1 MAEIR
6 VEVNDRTPE
15 LFQKLEA
22 AVGEFIKKGVQH
34 LGGQV
39 KAKMEAP
46 KTGRMYGRHQASA
59 PGEPPA
65 VDDGNL
71 IGSITEIFPSTL
83 EGLVG
88 TNVEY
93 AIYLEEGTSA
103 PATRARRRRK
113 GQQGPM
119 QNLMGP
125 HRGGMAARPVWEV
138 TRTESLPTLEQML
151 DAEIAGI
158 GKRT

>member
-1 MAEIR
+1 MAEI
-6 VEVNDRTPE
+6 EVKITKDRTPE

-22 AVGEFIKKGVQH
+22 AIGRFVRKGVFF

-39 KAKMEAP
+39 KAKMAEP
-46 KTGRMYGRHQASA
+46 KTGRMYGTHRASA

-65 VDDGNL
+65 VDSGNL
-71 IGSITEIFPSTL
+71 IGSIVEIFPSTL

-88 TNVEY
+88 TPVPY
-93 AIYLEEGTSA
+93 ARFLEDGTS
-103 PATRARRRRK
+103 RMK
-113 GQQGPM
+113 
-119 QNLMGP
+119 
-125 HRGGMAARPVWEV
+125 ARPAWEV